1 MVLLIKST
9 IYCSKC
15 GKGNVIDSPLEGI
28 RFRCVNCNELNQV
41 QARKP
46 ADEGAKR
53 LKEVYH
59 QRSQQTGAAPN
70 MQSRVA
76 SFRYKKTLVDKN
88 IDLLEKVEAME
99 KESLELKNEYLEMTH
114 QLSIHENNPPP
125 QVDNDQLK
133 QIKTEI
139 EKVSEMGGKLSGLE
153 DIKEIL
159 LNIQTEP
166 TKALDFSELKEFLQK
181 IINTES
187 EKIASIGQQISEFAE
202 IKNAISKLQSEP
214 ANMPD
219 ISEVKDIFQKEF
231 KSIQHVLNTIAG
243 EVRVLRKEIDDV
255 TRKINSGQVNM
266 GSSANQQQQTSLGDS
281 NIAPE
286 KTTQFLAVPENE
298 ENRGEPKSPSTG
310 KKGSKS
316 FKAVSDKLKSLKL

>member
-1 MVLLIKST
+1 M
-9 IYCSKC
+9 
-15 GKGNVIDSPLEGI
+15 IDSPLEGI

-46 ADEGAKR
+46 TDDGAKR

-59 QRSQQTGAAPN
+59 QRAQQTGAAPN
-70 MQSRVA
+70 PQSRVA

-114 QLSIHENNPPP
+114 QLSIHENNPTPT
-125 QVDNDQLK
+125 VDNDQLK

-166 TKALDFSELKEFLQK
+166 PKTLDFSELKEFLQK
-181 IINTES
+181 AINSES
-187 EKIASIGQQISEFAE
+187 EKITGLGQQLSELSE
-202 IKNAISKLQSEP
+202 IKSLITKLQAEP
-214 ANMPD
+214 VVSPG

-231 KSIQHVLNTIAG
+231 KSIQHVLNSIAG
-243 EVRVLRKEIDDV
+243 EVRVLRKELEDV
-255 TRKINSGQVNM
+255 SRKLNSGQYNL
-266 GSSANQQQQTSLGDS
+266 SSGGDQHRQTHLGDT

-298 ENRGEPKSPSTG
+298 ENKGEQKSPSTG

>member
-1 MVLLIKST
+1 MIKST

-59 QRSQQTGAAPN
+59 QRSQQAGAAPN
-70 MQSRVA
+70 PQSRVA

-114 QLSIHENNPPP
+114 QLSAHENTPLAPV
-125 QVDNDQLK
+125 VDNEQLK

-166 TKALDFSELKEFLQK
+166 AKTVDFSEIKVFFQNIL
-181 IINTES
+181 NAES
-187 EKIASIGQQISEFAE
+187 EKITGLGQKLGELSEMKSILANQQAGP
-202 IKNAISKLQSEP
+202 AI
-214 ANMPD
+214 APD
-219 ISEVKDIFQKEF
+219 LSEVKEIFQKEF
-231 KSIQHVLNTIAG
+231 KSIQHVMNSIAG
-243 EVRVLRKEIDDV
+243 EVRVLRKELEDV
-255 TRKINSGQVNM
+255 SRKLNSGQFNV
-266 GSSANQQQQTSLGDS
+266 SSSGVQHHQSSLGET

-298 ENRGEPKSPSTG
+298 GDKGEQKSSSTG